1 MNHPWN
7 AVPSPWKIESKK
19 PVRDIQP
26 CPHLGTLN
34 CPRNTV
40 LPPPPWNFKDQNLVC
55 DCAKVHFIFFH
66 YNFKNWKV
74 AGSLINGNILIVI
87 LLQPFEEKLAK
98 EENPDKKEMYK
109 NIVAK
114 ATVAI
119 EALDGILSGEK
130 LALEEL
136 VKWKQV
142 KQIDI
147 KFHMSLSSRWKGESV
162 QVFGGG
168 RATSEEYNHL
178 CKYFM

>member
-1 MNHPWN
+1 M
-7 AVPSPWKIESKK
+7 SPFEDPKLSPKH
-19 PVRDIQP
+19 
-26 CPHLGTLN
+26 C
-34 CPRNTV
+34 
-40 LPPPPWNFKDQNLVC
+40 PPPPPHETLKIKNPVC
-55 DCAKVHFIFFH
+55 DCAKVHSIFFH

-74 AGSLINGNILIVI
+74 AGSLLNGNILIVI

-142 KQIDI
+142 KQDDI
-147 KFHMSLSSRWKGESV
+147 KFHIIFLFQIGEKVNQSKFLV
-162 QVFGGG
+162 EDEQRVKNTTTC
-168 RATSEEYNHL
+168 ANTSCNADERIVL
-178 CKYFM
+178 QCFYF